1 MICDATSQRCHRRV
15 SCAPMPPASE
25 LRSNPVQS
33 RPIPSNP
40 VQSRPIPSNPVQSR
54 PIPSNPR
61 AIYNGS
67 VTAQATERSQ
77 LLHRRRWQLGDR
89 HISTPH
95 TPRTDHAAAAP
106 GRISPFST
114 AAPTTRIAALHGA
127 PARSTSASPT
137 TATVPDSGLPRFTPR
152 YSPPALPASRPIRLA
167 ASRRPRGHHRH
178 SAHLDTTS
186 RGAVTQ
192 VAAPAARS
200 RGWCVQIEKKEEVM
214 QPKTG
219 YD

>member
-1 MICDATSQRCHRRV
+1 MRNIRDATSQRCHRLV
-15 SCAPMPPASE
+15 G

-61 AIYNGS
+61 AIYNGAL
-67 VTAQATERSQ
+67 TAQATERSQ
-77 LLHRRRWQLGDR
+77 LLHRWRWQLGDR

-95 TPRTDHAAAAP
+95 TPRPDHAAAAS

-114 AAPTTRIAALHGA
+114 AAPITRIAALHGA

-137 TATVPDSGLPRFTPR
+137 TATVPDSAFPRFTPR
-152 YSPPALPASRPIRLA
+152 YSPPALPASRPNRLA
-167 ASRRPRGHHRH
+167 ASRRPRGHRRH
-178 SAHLDTTS
+178 TSHLDTTA
-186 RGAVTQ
+186 RGVVTQ
-192 VAAPAARS
+192 VAAPAARPVCPN
-200 RGWCVQIEKKEEVM
+200 RQKEEGM